1 MLLLERLGRGLVTY
15 FRPRRGAASFGGFP
29 LLKPAVIS
37 QLEGGGELEG
47 PSSLASGAGTGP
59 QGLWTDID
67 IQTDN
72 NLTEEMYEEKYNIS
86 HELQRNSFQET
97 DFSETYILEKKQE
110 VHSVPCLDPK
120 DTRVKKADNCSLM
133 KSCGPYGPEV
143 LTPVASMFTTP
154 AKKLPGSSRGL
165 PETKKS
171 HGARDLAKALFSTG
185 AMSLEG
191 SGLNQVSLS
200 VQTIAP
206 LCCAFFWQGIED
218 TPSVTQSTQFN

>member
-1 MLLLERLGRGLVTY
+1 M
-15 FRPRRGAASFGGFP
+15 
-29 LLKPAVIS
+29 
-37 QLEGGGELEG
+37 
-47 PSSLASGAGTGP
+47 
-59 QGLWTDID
+59 
-67 IQTDN
+67 
-72 NLTEEMYEEKYNIS
+72 
-86 HELQRNSFQET
+86 
-97 DFSETYILEKKQE
+97 
-110 VHSVPCLDPK
+110 
-120 DTRVKKADNCSLM
+120 KKADNCSLM

-200 VQTIAP
+200 VQVSMFHPCSRGHPSAQACHTGGDLREYLILPCPDQEGKQAQKKTWLLP
-206 LCCAFFWQGIED
+206 GI
-218 TPSVTQSTQFN
+218 Q